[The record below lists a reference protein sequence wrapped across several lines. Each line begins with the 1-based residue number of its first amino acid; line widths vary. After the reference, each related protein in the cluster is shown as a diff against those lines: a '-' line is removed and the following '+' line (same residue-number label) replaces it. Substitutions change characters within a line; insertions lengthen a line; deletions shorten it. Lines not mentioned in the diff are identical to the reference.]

1 MTEQELIKIIIDEL
15 KENALENHRKEL
27 EEKNHSY
34 TNELTALSKEV
45 DKILADMPK
54 NHADIINSYISKSS
68 VIADDDCSYLYM
80 QGAKDCIKLLKYL
93 EIL

>member
-34 TNELTALSKEV
+34 TNSR
-45 DKILADMPK
+45 
-54 NHADIINSYISKSS
+54 H
-68 VIADDDCSYLYM
+68 
-80 QGAKDCIKLLKYL
+80 
-93 EIL
+93 